1 MTFVYRKHFKILYSI
16 FFLFILNNCQLNEPN
31 KAHGI
36 NFLENRE
43 KSLTVGKSN
52 KNDVIKLIG
61 NPHTMSI
68 TNDDTWI
75 YFERTIVKGKLIKL
89 GQNILKENNVLE
101 LKFNKYGILVNKKI
115 LNKRNMNSVDYTEKE
130 TKNDVQAQS
139 FVTGFLSSMR
149 QKMYG
154 ARKNKK

>member
-75 YFERTIVKGKLIKL
+75 YFERTITRGKMIKL
-89 GQNILKENNVLE
+89 GQNVLKENNLLE
-101 LKFNKYGILVNKKI
+101 LKFNKYGVLMDKKFYNKEDMNKI
-115 LNKRNMNSVDYTEKE
+115 AYSVKE
-130 TKNDVQAQS
+130 TENNITQPS
-139 FVTGFLSSMR
+139 FIGKFLSSMR

-154 ARKNKK
+154 KRKF

>member
-1 MTFVYRKHFKILYSI
+1 MMTFVYRKHFKILYSI
-16 FFLFILNNCQLNEPN
+16 FFFFFLNNCQLNEPN

-75 YFERTIVKGKLIKL
+75 YFERTITRGKMARL
-89 GQNILKENNVLE
+89 GQNVLKENNVLE
-101 LKFNKYGILVNKKI
+101 LKFNKYGILEEKNFYNKDSMQKV
-115 LNKRNMNSVDYTEKE
+115 KYSKTKTE
-130 TKNDVQAQS
+130 NDISQQS
-139 FVTGFLSSMR
+139 FTTKFLSSIK
-149 QKMYG
+149 QKMYSK
-154 ARKNKK
+154 RKF

>member
-61 NPHTMSI
+61 NPHTRSI

-101 LKFNKYGILVNKKI
+101 LKFNKYGILVDKKIYNKK
-115 LNKRNMNSVDYTEKE
+115 NMNKVKYNSKE
-130 TKNDVQAQS
+130 TENKTSERS
-139 FVTGFLSSMR
+139 FAEKFLSSVK

-154 ARKNKK
+154 KRKF

>member
-1 MTFVYRKHFKILYSI
+1 MSFISRIHFKIIYII
-16 FFLFILNNCQLNEPN
+16 FLSFFLNNCQLKEPN
-31 KAHGI
+31 RAHGI
-36 NFLENRE
+36 NFLENRARV
-43 KSLTVGKSN
+43 LTVDKTN
-52 KNDVIKLIG
+52 KNDVVKIIG
-61 NPHTMSI
+61 TPHSTSI
-68 TNDDTWI
+68 IQDDTWI